1 MKLGLDIHGVIDA
14 NRPLFAELT
23 NLLQASN
30 DQYIRVG
37 QPPPHEVHILTGPR
51 SQDLKPEEL
60 DGIWYTHLFSIVDY
74 HIAKGTAV
82 EWVGGRAWMS
92 DYDWDR
98 TKADYAREHQL
109 DLTIDDSETY
119 QRFFSTPYAIFK
131 PRTNWRQIAAK
142 ERHLHGQA

>member
-1 MKLGLDIHGVIDA
+1 MKLGLDIHGVVDA
-14 NRPLFAELT
+14 NRPLFTELT
-23 NLLQASN
+23 GLLRRDN
-30 DQYIRVG
+30 TNPGRN
-37 QPPPHEVHILTGPR
+37 HEVHILTGPR

>member
-1 MKLGLDIHGVIDA
+1 MKLGLDIHGVVDA
-14 NRPLFAELT
+14 NRPLFSELT
-23 NLLQASN
+23 NLLKQANSCLN
-30 DQYIRVG
+30 AN
-37 QPPPHEVHILTGPR
+37 HEVHVLTGPR

-60 DGIWYTHLFSIVDY
+60 EGIWYTHLFSIVDY

-119 QRFFSTPYAIFK
+119 QHFFSTPYAIFK